1 MPQCHG
7 VLDGTAM
14 ARVMAV
20 LPWNRGP
27 WLPRLRQTAFFS
39 AAALWV
45 PLTAAGCCQRS
56 RLSATARRVPYAVG
70 MAAIAWMKLS
80 MAGLSHETLA
90 PFPPVRGGLR
100 LVRTD
105 DGSGNDHHAA
115 HTLPTAARAR
125 SPQDAAGA
133 GFDRGFTSPPSSSPE
148 SASNAANS
156 SGAPAP

>member
-45 PLTAAGCCQRS
+45 PLTAAGCCHRS
-56 RLSATARRVPYAVG
+56 RLSTTARRLPYAVG

-80 MAGLSHETLA
+80 MAGPSHEPWRHFHQCEGACGWCGLTTTL
-90 PFPPVRGGLR
+90 GTIIML
-100 LVRTD
+100 LI
-105 DGSGNDHHAA
+105 
-115 HTLPTAARAR
+115 R
-125 SPQDAAGA
+125 S
-133 GFDRGFTSPPSSSPE
+133 
-148 SASNAANS
+148 
-156 SGAPAP
+156 